1 MNSQTIYIFN
11 PDHDLA
17 LASGETNYMAPV
29 SARQMAA
36 DLAILPAWYMPDEA
50 HILAPSA
57 YHLDFLATMSN
68 RFHRPMSLITAPEL
82 CNQEHIKIFP
92 WGWNH
97 SLLKHLLSIGI
108 DECYL
113 PTKSYIQLI
122 RKYAHRFY
130 ASELLSRLQLNN
142 FFCGEAFW
150 LRNENDWKD
159 FIEKHER
166 CLLKAPL
173 SGSGKGLNWCKGTFT
188 SSIKGWCSR
197 INTSQ
202 DGIIAEP
209 VYNKTEDF
217 AMEFYSNGNGNVH
230 FVGFSLFHTNK
241 SGMYTSNLLLSNEE
255 ILQYL
260 STYVPIEELIQLRDC
275 LIKEL
280 SVLLGT
286 FYHGYL
292 GIDMMICHFPEQKP
306 FYRIHPCVEINLRM
320 NMGVTS
326 RFLADRYLA
335 PGVTGVFKII
345 YSSCPTDIMKVHLH
359 MKDSYPLQTREGQI
373 ICGYQPLVPITP
385 QSHYLAFICCGAD
398 FSNYK

>member
-1 MNSQTIYIFN
+1 
-11 PDHDLA
+11 
-17 LASGETNYMAPV
+17 
-29 SARQMAA
+29 
-36 DLAILPAWYMPDEA
+36 
-50 HILAPSA
+50 
-57 YHLDFLATMSN
+57 
-68 RFHRPMSLITAPEL
+68 
-82 CNQEHIKIFP
+82 
-92 WGWNH
+92 
-97 SLLKHLLSIGI
+97 
-108 DECYL
+108 
-113 PTKSYIQLI
+113 
-122 RKYAHRFY
+122 
-130 ASELLSRLQLNN
+130 
-142 FFCGEAFW
+142 
-150 LRNENDWKD
+150 
-159 FIEKHER
+159 
-166 CLLKAPL
+166 
-173 SGSGKGLNWCKGTFT
+173 
-188 SSIKGWCSR
+188 
-197 INTSQ
+197 
-202 DGIIAEP
+202 
-209 VYNKTEDF
+209 
-217 AMEFYSNGNGNVH
+217 MEFYSNGNGNVH